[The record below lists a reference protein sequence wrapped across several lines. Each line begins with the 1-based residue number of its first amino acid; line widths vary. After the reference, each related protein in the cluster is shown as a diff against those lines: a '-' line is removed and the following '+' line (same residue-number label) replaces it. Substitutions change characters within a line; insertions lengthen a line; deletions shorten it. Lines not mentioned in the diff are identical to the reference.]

1 MSFDTRTR
9 PNDPPLLFDMDG
21 VLIEGSGTPASIHS
35 AALDDVLDEYGLD
48 PDGDLYRAL
57 DEHAYTDAF
66 ADACREIG
74 VDPVDFYA
82 AREQRSTVRSI
93 EHLKAGARTLCP
105 DVDALE
111 ALAEHH
117 DLALV
122 SNNYDPTVAFVVDH
136 FRLDYFEF
144 ARGRD
149 LGVEGFSRRKPD
161 PYYLREAL
169 DHLGVSDAIYVGDRE
184 TDVRAATR
192 AGLDGI
198 YLRRDHNAD
207 AELAV
212 EPVAEIESLHQLSPL
227 LGGTD

>member
-1 MSFDTRTR
+1 MSFHTGTRTD
-9 PNDPPLLFDMDG
+9 DPPLLFDMDG

-48 PDGDLYRAL
+48 PDGNLYRAL

-66 ADACREIG
+66 ANACRELS
-74 VDPVDFYA
+74 VDPVDFYTA
-82 AREQRSTVRSI
+82 KEQRSAVRSI
-93 EHLKAGARTLCP
+93 EHLKAGSRTLCP

-111 ALAEHH
+111 VLAEHH

-149 LGVEGFSRRKPD
+149 FGVEGFSRRKPD
-161 PYYLREAL
+161 PYYLQEAL

-184 TDVRAATR
+184 TDVRAAAR

-198 YLRRDHNAD
+198 FLRRDHNAD

-212 EPVAEIESLHQLSPL
+212 EPVAEIESLHQLSSL
-227 LGGTD
+227 LGRD